1 MINISLAQTLFSSA
15 GSVFVVLSVFFFL
28 IFRKFRFAILTL
40 LLANVLIWTAIVFPK
55 TLIKLIEKL
64 NIPESVLS
72 FNNYY
77 LGVGLGLLLFVIWFI
92 LSLLVAKPFKKKNV
106 KQENSQTHE
115 DTDEKSV
122 NKDQDNTSVDD
133 SLTTSNKE

>member
-15 GSVFVVLSVFFFL
+15 GSVFVVLSVVFFL

-55 TLIKLIEKL
+55 TLINLIEKL

-92 LSLLVAKPFKKKNV
+92 LSLLVAKPFKKKTV